1 MKSKIRFLSFSNIY
15 SDWCKGIFQQALIK
29 TYLLP
34 IYQNSVINACHV
46 SGNTSLLLGSNNNR
60 TPILL
65 VMYVISGQNYRFM
78 SCQRQFWWK
87 DVNSFPPS
95 LSSCLCM
102 EYTIDN
108 VITWQCLNTLNLFLL
123 LCSFFTNASNTSN
136 CVVQRWMLF
145 QQNRLTFRNKL
156 QKFTHTHTGF
166 TKPRRNT
173 HVKHLLIRS
182 LSNPPTKPIIINERA
197 ASAVVVHRKCLHSI
211 ASNINF

>member
-1 MKSKIRFLSFSNIY
+1 
-15 SDWCKGIFQQALIK
+15 
-29 TYLLP
+29 
-34 IYQNSVINACHV
+34 
-46 SGNTSLLLGSNNNR
+46 
-60 TPILL
+60 
-65 VMYVISGQNYRFM
+65 MYVISGQNYRFM

-136 CVVQRWMLF
+136 CVVQRWILF

-156 QKFTHTHTGF
+156 QKFTHTHRVHKT
-166 TKPRRNT
+166 TQKHPRKTFINPLVVQPTYKT
-173 HVKHLLIRS
+173 HHHHQRTSCFCCGCASEMSAFNCIKNKFLITDA
-182 LSNPPTKPIIINERA
+182 LFHKVPPAQP
-197 ASAVVVHRKCLHSI
+197 SHSHSSI
-211 ASNINF
+211 LCGKKYIYVGD